1 VVFTIT
7 GEGFFAATLQINA
20 TAEID
25 AAGEGGSV
33 DFCYMA
39 VGADGTI
46 YETTTGTATLARMP
60 IQPLDAAETPMAVIP
75 TWDPTEG
82 EDDDHAAEATPAA

>member
-7 GEGFFAATLQINA
+7 GEGFAATLQINA

-60 IQPLDAAETPMAVIP
+60 IQPLDAAGGESCCARTGSCL
-75 TWDPTEG
+75 TDPS
-82 EDDDHAAEATPAA
+82 DCPF